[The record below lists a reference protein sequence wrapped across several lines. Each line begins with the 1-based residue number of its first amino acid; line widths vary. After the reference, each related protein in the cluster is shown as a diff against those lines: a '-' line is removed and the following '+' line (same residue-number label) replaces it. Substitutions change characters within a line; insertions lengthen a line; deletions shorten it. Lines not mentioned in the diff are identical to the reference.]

1 MLTEHTMFPM
11 IIFLRNTRAG
21 MSDWAERITQSFATS
36 VSEVAS
42 FLPTILEALLL
53 LLLGFL
59 LARLVGGATTRLLH
73 LFGLDRLL
81 SRTTIQTLLER
92 AGTKKH
98 VSEILGTTSF
108 WLIFL
113 LFLISASKTV
123 GLAIVS
129 EALTSLA
136 YYIPKVGIAILIL
149 VLGMMAT
156 NFVREL
162 ILLACSTAGIVQGAI
177 VAQAFY
183 VAGILL
189 VVVTAINELGIDTS
203 LLNNTI
209 TLIVA
214 GLIAGAALSFG
225 LGSRAAV
232 SNLIAAHYLQ
242 SVVRVGLHVRMDNV
256 HGTVVAITPVSVV
269 LETEEGRVVI
279 PASQFNEST
288 AVISSPE
295 N

>member
-1 MLTEHTMFPM
+1 MASL
-11 IIFLRNTRAG
+11 A
-21 MSDWAERITQSFATS
+21 DWAEQITQSFVTS
-36 VSEVAS
+36 VSDVVA
-42 FLPTILEALLL
+42 FFPTILEALLL

-59 LARLVGGATTRLLH
+59 LARIVGALTTRFLQ
-73 LFGLDRLL
+73 FIGLDRLL
-81 SRTTIQTLLER
+81 GRTAIQTLLER
-92 AGTKKH
+92 SGTKKR
-98 VSEILGTTSF
+98 VSEIVGITGF
-108 WLIFL
+108 WVILL
-113 LFLISASKTV
+113 LFLISASRTA

-129 EALTSLA
+129 EGLTSLA

-149 VLGMMAT
+149 VLGLMAA

-209 TLIVA
+209 ILLVA

-225 LGSRAAV
+225 LGSRSAV
-232 SNLIAAHYLQ
+232 SNLIAAHYLRT
-242 SVVRVGLHVRMDNV
+242 VVRVGLNVRMGNI
-256 HGTVVAITPVSVV
+256 HGTVVAMTPVSVV
-269 LETEEGRVVI
+269 LETNEGRVVI
-279 PASQFNEST
+279 PASQFNETT

-295 N
+295 S

>member
-1 MLTEHTMFPM
+1 M
-11 IIFLRNTRAG
+11 IHVVSQSSASLA
-21 MSDWAERITQSFATS
+21 DWAEQITQSFVTS
-36 VSEVAS
+36 VSDAIAFFPV
-42 FLPTILEALLL
+42 LLESLLL
-53 LLLGFL
+53 LLFGFM
-59 LARLVGGATTRLLH
+59 LAKIVGSVLSRLLQF
-73 LFGLDRLL
+73 LGLDRLL
-81 SRTTIQTLLER
+81 GRTAIETLLER
-92 AGTKKH
+92 SGTKKP
-98 VSEILGTTSF
+98 VSEILGITGF
-108 WLIFL
+108 WVTLL
-113 LFLISASKTV
+113 LFLISASRTA
-123 GLAIVS
+123 GLTIIS

-149 VLGMMAT
+149 VLGLMAA

-162 ILLACSTAGIVQGAI
+162 ILLACNTAGIVQGAI

-189 VVVTAINELGIDTS
+189 IVVTSINELGIDTS

-232 SNLIAAHYLQ
+232 SNLIAAHYLRT
-242 SVVRVGLHVRMDNV
+242 VVRVGLHVKIGAV
-256 HGTVVAITPVSVV
+256 HGTVVAVTPVSIV
-269 LETEEGRVVI
+269 LETHEGRVVI
-279 PASQFNEST
+279 PASQFNDAT

-295 N
+295 S

>member
-1 MLTEHTMFPM
+1 MQLSDIRLFTVFIQASM
-11 IIFLRNTRAG
+11 A
-21 MSDWAERITQSFATS
+21 DWAEQFTQSFTAS
-36 VSEVAS
+36 VSDVVS
-42 FLPTILEALLL
+42 FFPTLLEALLL
-53 LLLGFL
+53 LLLGVL
-59 LARLVGGATTRLLH
+59 LAKLVGVATTRLLR

-81 SRTTIQTLLER
+81 GRTAIQTLLER
-92 AGTKKH
+92 SGTKKKI
-98 VSEILGTTSF
+98 SEILGMTSF
-108 WLIFL
+108 WVIFL
-113 LFLISASKTV
+113 LFLISASRTV

-149 VLGMMAT
+149 VLGLMAA

-189 VVVTAINELGIDTS
+189 VVVTAINELGIDTG

-209 TLIVA
+209 TLLVA
-214 GLIAGAALSFG
+214 GFIAGAALSFG

-232 SNLIAAHYLQ
+232 ANLIAAHYLQ
-242 SVVRVGLHVRMDNV
+242 SIVRVGLHVRMGEIQ
-256 HGTVVAITPVSVV
+256 GTVVAMTPVSVV
-269 LETEEGRVVI
+269 VETDSGRVVI
-279 PASQFNEST
+279 PASQFNDTT

-295 N
+295 T

>member
-1 MLTEHTMFPM
+1 M
-11 IIFLRNTRAG
+11 ITFLKFSKASMT
-21 MSDWAERITQSFATS
+21 DWAERITQSFAAS
-36 VSEVAS
+36 VSDVLS
-42 FLPTILEALLL
+42 FLPSILEAMLLL
-53 LLLGFL
+53 VLGFL
-59 LARLVGGATTRLLH
+59 LAKVVGSAATRLFQF
-73 LFGLDRLL
+73 FGLDRLL
-81 SRTTIQTLLER
+81 GRTTIQTLLER
-92 AGTKKH
+92 SGTKKQI
-98 VSEILGTTSF
+98 SEILGVTGF

-113 LFLISASKTV
+113 LFLISASKSV
-123 GLAIVS
+123 GLGIVS
-129 EALTSLA
+129 EALTSLV

-149 VLGMMAT
+149 VLGLMAT

-162 ILLACSTAGIVQGAI
+162 ILLACSSAGIAQGAI

-209 TLIVA
+209 ILIVA

-242 SVVRVGLHVRMDNV
+242 SVVRVGLHVRMGTIY
-256 HGTVVAITPVSVV
+256 GTVVAMTPVSVV

-279 PASQFNEST
+279 PASQFNETT
-288 AVISSPE
+288 AIISRPE
-295 N
+295 G

>member
-1 MLTEHTMFPM
+1 M
-11 IIFLRNTRAG
+11 A
-21 MSDWAERITQSFATS
+21 DWAEHITQSFTTS
-36 VSEVAS
+36 VSDVMS
-42 FLPTILEALLL
+42 FLPTLFEAVLL

-59 LARLVGGATTRLLH
+59 LAKLVGIAVTRLLQ

-81 SRTTIQTLLER
+81 GRTAIQTLLER
-92 AGTKKH
+92 SGTKKRI
-98 VSEILGTTSF
+98 SEILGITGF
-108 WLIFL
+108 WVIFL

-129 EALTSLA
+129 EGLTSLA

-149 VLGMMAT
+149 ILGLMAA

-162 ILLACSTAGIVQGAI
+162 ILLACSTAGVVQGAI

-189 VVVTAINELGIDTS
+189 VVVTAINELGIDTG

-209 TLIVA
+209 ILLVA

-242 SVVRVGLHVRMDNV
+242 SVVRVGVKVRMGTI
-256 HGTVVAITPVSVV
+256 HGTVVAMTPVSVI

-279 PASQFNEST
+279 PASQFNETT
-288 AVISSPE
+288 AVISNPE
-295 N
+295 T

>member
-1 MLTEHTMFPM
+1 MKSGMLNVLIQTSM
-11 IIFLRNTRAG
+11 A
-21 MSDWAERITQSFATS
+21 DWAEQFTQSFAAS
-36 VSEVAS
+36 VSEVVS
-42 FLPTILEALLL
+42 FFPTLFEAILL

-59 LARLVGGATTRLLH
+59 LAKLVGAATTRLLQ

-81 SRTTIQTLLER
+81 GRTAIQTLLER
-92 AGTKKH
+92 SGTKKKI
-98 VSEILGTTSF
+98 SEILGITSF
-108 WLIFL
+108 WVIFL

-149 VLGMMAT
+149 VLGLMAA

-189 VVVTAINELGIDTS
+189 VVVTAINELGIDTG

-209 TLIVA
+209 ILLVA

-242 SVVRVGLHVRMDNV
+242 SIVRVGLHVRMGEIQ
-256 HGTVVAITPVSVV
+256 GTVVAMTPVSVV
-269 LETEEGRVVI
+269 VETDSGRVVI
-279 PASQFNEST
+279 PASQFNDTT
-288 AVISSPE
+288 AVISTPE
-295 N
+295 H

>member
-1 MLTEHTMFPM
+1 MTNGMFNVFIQTSM
-11 IIFLRNTRAG
+11 K
-21 MSDWAERITQSFATS
+21 DWAEQFTQSFAAS
-36 VSEVAS
+36 VSEVVS
-42 FLPTILEALLL
+42 FFPTLFEAVLLL
-53 LLLGFL
+53 FLGFL
-59 LARLVGGATTRLLH
+59 LAKLVGAATTRLLQ

-81 SRTTIQTLLER
+81 GRTAIQTLLER
-92 AGTKKH
+92 SGTKKKI
-98 VSEILGTTSF
+98 SEILGITSF
-108 WLIFL
+108 WVIFL

-149 VLGMMAT
+149 VLGLMAA

-189 VVVTAINELGIDTS
+189 VVVTAINELGIDTG

-209 TLIVA
+209 ILLVA

-242 SVVRVGLHVRMDNV
+242 SIVRVGLHVRMGDIR
-256 HGTVVAITPVSVV
+256 GTVVAMTPVSVV
-269 LETEEGRVVI
+269 VETDDGRVVI
-279 PASQFNEST
+279 PASQFNDTT
-288 AVISSPE
+288 AVISTPE
-295 N
+295 Q

>member
-1 MLTEHTMFPM
+1 MT
-11 IIFLRNTRAG
+11 
-21 MSDWAERITQSFATS
+21 DWAERITQSFAAS
-36 VSEVAS
+36 VSDVLS
-42 FLPTILEALLL
+42 FLPSILEAMLLL
-53 LLLGFL
+53 VLGFL
-59 LARLVGGATTRLLH
+59 LAKVVGSAATRLFQF
-73 LFGLDRLL
+73 FGLDRLL
-81 SRTTIQTLLER
+81 GRTTIQTLLER
-92 AGTKKH
+92 SGTKKQI
-98 VSEILGTTSF
+98 SEILGVTGF

-113 LFLISASKTV
+113 LFLISASKSV
-123 GLAIVS
+123 GLGIVS
-129 EALTSLA
+129 EALTSLV

-149 VLGMMAT
+149 VLGLMAT

-162 ILLACSTAGIVQGAI
+162 ILLACSSAGIAQGAI

-209 TLIVA
+209 ILIVA

-242 SVVRVGLHVRMDNV
+242 SVVRVGLHVRMGTIY
-256 HGTVVAITPVSVV
+256 GTVVAMTPVSVV

-279 PASQFNEST
+279 PASQFNETT
-288 AVISSPE
+288 AIISRPE
-295 N
+295 G

>member
-1 MLTEHTMFPM
+1 MQLSDIRLFTVFIQASM
-11 IIFLRNTRAG
+11 A
-21 MSDWAERITQSFATS
+21 DWAEQFTQSFTAS
-36 VSEVAS
+36 VSDVVS
-42 FLPTILEALLL
+42 FFPTLLEALLL
-53 LLLGFL
+53 LLLGVL
-59 LARLVGGATTRLLH
+59 LAKLVGVATTRLLR

-81 SRTTIQTLLER
+81 GRTAIQTLLER
-92 AGTKKH
+92 SGTKKKI
-98 VSEILGTTSF
+98 SEILGMTSF
-108 WLIFL
+108 WVIFL
-113 LFLISASKTV
+113 LFLISASRTV

-149 VLGMMAT
+149 VLGLMAA

-189 VVVTAINELGIDTS
+189 VVVTAINELGIDTG

-209 TLIVA
+209 TLLVA

-232 SNLIAAHYLQ
+232 ANLIAAHYLQ
-242 SVVRVGLHVRMDNV
+242 SIVRVGLHVRMGEIQ
-256 HGTVVAITPVSVV
+256 GTVVAMTPVSVV
-269 LETEEGRVVI
+269 VETDSGRVVI
-279 PASQFNEST
+279 PASQFNDTT

-295 N
+295 T

>member
-1 MLTEHTMFPM
+1 M
-11 IIFLRNTRAG
+11 A
-21 MSDWAERITQSFATS
+21 DWAEHMTQSFATS
-36 VSEVAS
+36 VSDVMS
-42 FLPTILEALLL
+42 FLPTLFEAGLL

-59 LARLVGGATTRLLH
+59 LAKLVGLAVTRLLQ

-81 SRTTIQTLLER
+81 GRTAIQTLLER
-92 AGTKKH
+92 SGTKKQI
-98 VSEILGTTSF
+98 SEILGVTGF
-108 WLIFL
+108 WVIFL

-129 EALTSLA
+129 EGLTSLA

-149 VLGMMAT
+149 ILGLMAA

-189 VVVTAINELGIDTS
+189 VIVTAINELGIDTG

-209 TLIVA
+209 ILLVA

-225 LGSRAAV
+225 LGSRSAV

-242 SVVRVGLHVRMDNV
+242 SVVRVGVKVRMGPIQ
-256 HGTVVAITPVSVV
+256 GTVVAMTPVSVI

-279 PASQFNEST
+279 PASQFNETT

-295 N
+295 T

>member
-1 MLTEHTMFPM
+1 MT
-11 IIFLRNTRAG
+11 
-21 MSDWAERITQSFATS
+21 DWAERITQSFATS
-36 VSEVAS
+36 VSDVLS
-42 FLPTILEALLL
+42 FLPTILEAILLL
-53 LLLGFL
+53 VLGFL
-59 LARLVGGATTRLLH
+59 LAKFVGSVATRLFQFL
-73 LFGLDRLL
+73 GLDRLL
-81 SRTTIQTLLER
+81 GRTTIQTMLER
-92 AGTKKH
+92 SGTKKH
-98 VSEILGTTSF
+98 MSELLGITGF

-123 GLAIVS
+123 GLGIVS

-149 VLGMMAT
+149 VLGLMAT

-162 ILLACSTAGIVQGAI
+162 ILLACSSAGIVQGAI

-189 VVVTAINELGIDTS
+189 VVVTAISELGIDTS

-242 SVVRVGLHVRMDNV
+242 SVVRVGLHVRMGAIY
-256 HGTVVAITPVSVV
+256 GTVVAMTPVSVV
-269 LETEEGRVVI
+269 LETEDGRVVI
-279 PASQFNEST
+279 PASQFNETT
-288 AVISSPE
+288 AIISRPE
-295 N
+295 G

>member
-1 MLTEHTMFPM
+1 M
-11 IIFLRNTRAG
+11 IPVVSQSTASLA
-21 MSDWAERITQSFATS
+21 DWAEQITQSFVTS
-36 VSEVAS
+36 VSDAVA
-42 FLPTILEALLL
+42 FFPVLLESLLL

-59 LARLVGGATTRLLH
+59 LAKVVGAVLSRLLQF
-73 LFGLDRLL
+73 LGLDRLL
-81 SRTTIQTLLER
+81 GRTAIQTLLER
-92 AGTKKH
+92 SGTKKP
-98 VSEILGTTSF
+98 VSEILGITGF
-108 WLIFL
+108 WITLL
-113 LFLISASKTV
+113 LFLISASKTA
-123 GLAIVS
+123 GLTIIS

-149 VLGMMAT
+149 VLGLMAA

-162 ILLACSTAGIVQGAI
+162 ILLACNTAGIVQGAI

-189 VVVTAINELGIDTS
+189 IVVTAINELGIDTG

-232 SNLIAAHYLQ
+232 SNLIAAHYLRT
-242 SVVRVGLHVRMDNV
+242 VVRVGLHVRIGDVN
-256 HGTVVAITPVSVV
+256 GTVVAVTPVSIV
-269 LETEEGRVVI
+269 LETQEGRVVI
-279 PASQFNEST
+279 PASQFNEAT

-295 N
+295 S

>member
-1 MLTEHTMFPM
+1 
-11 IIFLRNTRAG
+11 
-21 MSDWAERITQSFATS
+21 MSYSTASLADWAEQITQSFVTS
-36 VSEVAS
+36 ASDVVA
-42 FLPTILEALLL
+42 FFPTLLEALLL

-59 LARLVGGATTRLLH
+59 LARVVGALTTRFLQ
-73 LFGLDRLL
+73 FIGLDRLL
-81 SRTTIQTLLER
+81 GRTAIQTLLER
-92 AGTKKH
+92 SGTKKRI
-98 VSEILGTTSF
+98 SEIVGITGF
-108 WLIFL
+108 WVILL
-113 LFLISASKTV
+113 LFLISASKTA

-129 EALTSLA
+129 EGLTSLA

-149 VLGMMAT
+149 VLGLMAA

-209 TLIVA
+209 ILLVA

-225 LGSRAAV
+225 LGSRSAV
-232 SNLIAAHYLQ
+232 SNLIAAHYLRT
-242 SVVRVGLHVRMDNV
+242 VVRVGLNVRMGNIQ
-256 HGTVVAITPVSVV
+256 GTVVAMTPVSVV
-269 LETEEGRVVI
+269 LETNEGRVVI
-279 PASQFNEST
+279 PASQFNETT

-295 N
+295 I

>member
-1 MLTEHTMFPM
+1 M
-11 IIFLRNTRAG
+11 ISGLSPSKA
-21 MSDWAERITQSFATS
+21 SLADWAEHITQSFVSS
-36 VSEVAS
+36 VSDVVE
-42 FLPTILEALLL
+42 FFPNLLEAILL

-59 LARLVGGATTRLLH
+59 LAKIVGAATTRLLQF
-73 LFGLDRLL
+73 FGLDRLL
-81 SRTTIQTLLER
+81 GRTAIQTLLER
-92 AGTKKH
+92 SGTKKRI
-98 VSEILGTTSF
+98 SEILGTTGF
-108 WLIFL
+108 WVIFL
-113 LFLISASKTV
+113 LFLISASKTA

-149 VLGMMAT
+149 VLGLMAA

-162 ILLACSTAGIVQGAI
+162 IVLACNTAGIVQGAI

-189 VVVTAINELGIDTS
+189 VAVTAINELGIDTS

-209 TLIVA
+209 ILIVA

-225 LGSRAAV
+225 LGSRSAV
-232 SNLIAAHYLQ
+232 ANLIAAHYLRP
-242 SVVRVGLHVRMDNV
+242 VVRVGLNIRMGNI
-256 HGTVVAITPVSVV
+256 HGTVVAMTPVSIV
-269 LETEEGRVVI
+269 LETNEGRVVI
-279 PASQFNEST
+279 PASQFDDTT

-295 N
+295 G

>member
-1 MLTEHTMFPM
+1 M
-11 IIFLRNTRAG
+11 A
-21 MSDWAERITQSFATS
+21 DWAEQFTKSFTAS
-36 VSEVAS
+36 VSDVVS
-42 FLPTILEALLL
+42 FFPTLFEAILLL
-53 LLLGFL
+53 VLGFL
-59 LARLVGGATTRLLH
+59 LAKLVGAATTRLLQ

-81 SRTTIQTLLER
+81 GRTAIQTLLER
-92 AGTKKH
+92 SGTKKKI
-98 VSEILGTTSF
+98 SEILGITSF
-108 WLIFL
+108 WVIFL

-149 VLGMMAT
+149 VLGLMAA

-189 VVVTAINELGIDTS
+189 VVVTAINELGIDTG

-209 TLIVA
+209 TLLVA

-242 SVVRVGLHVRMDNV
+242 SVVRVGLHVKMGTIR
-256 HGTVVAITPVSVV
+256 GTVVAMTPVSVI
-269 LETEEGRVVI
+269 LETDDGRVVI
-279 PASQFNEST
+279 PASQFNDTT
-288 AVISSPE
+288 AVISTPE
-295 N
+295 H